1 MTILYCDLET
11 FSPVPITAGTHRYAE
26 EAEVMLWPY
35 ALDDEEPKVWD
46 CTCEPM
52 PDDLKAALD
61 DESVL
66 TVWHNG
72 GMFDLIVLIHAM
84 GIDLPISR
92 VHDTLVQALQ
102 HSLPGSLGD
111 LCDVLKVDT
120 DKAKDKRGK
129 RLIQMFCKPAP
140 KNSKVR
146 RFTRETHPAE
156 WEEFKEYARAD
167 ITSMR
172 EVYRKMPKWNLIP
185 FERALWELDQ
195 KINRRGMPIDVE
207 LAEAA
212 LRAID
217 REQAR
222 LARETKAQTNGEVQ
236 AATQRDKLLQFIL
249 TEYGIDFPDLKGAT
263 VEKFLE
269 RADVD
274 DGLRDLLVTRLQAS
288 TSSTTK
294 YKALLRAVSSDGRL
308 RGTKQFCGAS
318 RTGRWAGR
326 LFQPD
331 NLPRPSHSRAEI
343 EEGIEHLKLDCADL
357 LHENVMD
364 LTKSIIRGA
373 ICAPAGK
380 KFVIADLSNIEGRCL
395 AWLAGEEWKL
405 DAFREF
411 DHVLGE
417 DGEWYSPEKIR
428 HAALRR
434 EYIPLALDA
443 KGEMIHRG
451 PDLYK
456 LAYAKS
462 FGVDP
467 ATVDKTQRQIGK
479 VQELALGYA
488 GGISAFMTFAEV
500 YGIDLDEMAEQ
511 AWPNLPAETVA
522 EAEDFLEWLASKP
535 GSRKFPMSHRAAV
548 TCEVFKRLWR
558 QAHPAV
564 VAWWRDVEDLCRLA
578 IQRPGTTYRG
588 KNFIARRDGAWLRI
602 KMPSGRCLC
611 YPSPQVD
618 DEGGI
623 SFMGV
628 NQYNRKWER
637 IRTYGGKL
645 VENLTQ
651 AFARD
656 VLSSSM
662 IPAEEAGYEI
672 ILTVHDEI
680 VTEAPDSPEFNPEHL
695 SAIMATVPAYAPG
708 LPLAAAG
715 FEAMRYGKE

>member
-11 FSPVPITAGTHRYAE
+11 YSPVPINAGTHRYAE

-35 ALDDEEPKVWD
+35 AFDDEEPKIWD

-52 PDDLKAALD
+52 PDDLRAAIED
-61 DESVL
+61 DSVL

-72 GMFDLIVLIHAM
+72 GMFDLIVLLHAL
-84 GIDLPISR
+84 GLELPLAR

-102 HSLPGSLGD
+102 HSLPGSLD
-111 LCDVLKVDT
+111 KLCDVLKIDA

-140 KNSKVR
+140 KNSKVA

-156 WEEFKEYARAD
+156 WEEFKEYAHAD

-172 EVYRKMPKWNLIP
+172 EAYKKMPRWNLIP
-185 FERALWELDQ
+185 SERALWELDQ
-195 KINRRGMPIDVE
+195 KINRRGMPIAVE
-207 LAEAA
+207 LAAAA

-222 LARETKAQTNGEVQ
+222 LARETKTQTNGEVQ
-236 AATQRDKLLQFIL
+236 TAAQRDKLLQFIL
-249 TEYGIDFPDLKGAT
+249 TEYGIDFPDLKGVT

-274 DGLRDLLVTRLQAS
+274 DGLRELLVTRLQAS

-331 NLPRPSHSRAEI
+331 NLPRPSHTHAQI
-343 EEGIEHLKLDCADL
+343 EEGIEHLKLDAADL

-364 LTKSIIRGA
+364 LTKSIIRGVIA
-373 ICAPAGK
+373 APPGNK
-380 KFVIADLSNIEGRCL
+380 LVIADLSNIEGRCL

-405 DAFREF
+405 EAFREF
-411 DHVLGE
+411 DAGVG
-417 DGEWYSPEKIR
+417 
-428 HAALRR
+428 A
-434 EYIPLALDA
+434 
-443 KGEMIHRG
+443 
-451 PDLYK
+451 DLYK

-488 GGISAFMTFAEV
+488 GGISAFVTFAEA
-500 YGIDLDEMAEQ
+500 YNIDLEEMAEQ
-511 AWPNLPAETVA
+511 AWPNLPSETVA
-522 EAEDFLEWLASKP
+522 EAEDFLEWLATKP
-535 GSRKFPMSHRAAV
+535 NRPKFPMSHRAAV

-588 KNFIARRDGAWLRI
+588 KNFIARRDGAWLRV
-602 KMPSGRCLC
+602 KLPSGRCLC

-618 DEGGI
+618 EEGGI

-637 IRTYGGKL
+637 IRTYSGRL
-645 VENLTQ
+645 VENMTQ

-656 VLSSSM
+656 ILSSSM
-662 IPAEEAGYEI
+662 IPAEEAGYGI

-680 VTEAPDSPEFNPEHL
+680 VTETPDSPEFSHEHL

-715 FEAMRYGKE
+715 FEAKRYGKE